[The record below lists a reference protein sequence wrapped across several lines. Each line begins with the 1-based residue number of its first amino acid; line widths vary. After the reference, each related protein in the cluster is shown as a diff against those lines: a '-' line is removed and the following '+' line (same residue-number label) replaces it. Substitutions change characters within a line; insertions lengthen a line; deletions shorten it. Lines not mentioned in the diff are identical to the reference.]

1 MPDSSSTPLKKAI
14 AHHRAG
20 QLSKAEKLYK
30 AALKAEPK
38 NVDALNLIGILAHQ
52 RGRFEEALKF
62 FDEAITSKANV
73 AEVYYNKA
81 NVLKEMGRT
90 GEAEATYR
98 TAITIK
104 ADYIEAHLNLGAM
117 LHANNQIEAATKAFR
132 TLTKRCPSDA
142 RGHYNL
148 GKCLHQTGKVDEAG
162 KAFDAALKHN
172 SKDPDIHFAVANLH
186 ADMNNTQ
193 GAIKHIKTAIQLK
206 PNWPQAYSNLGELLV
221 QQKAFSEALEAHK
234 KAVSIQPEDPGIHY
248 NYGRAFYG
256 AEFFD
261 EAEGQFKAAL
271 EIDPNFVEAYV
282 NLGNVYRQT
291 RKYDEALWAYET
303 ALSINPN
310 LSQAYSNIGSVMQD
324 KDWLHSAI
332 TAFDKALKMD
342 QDIVETKISRS
353 LARLKLGDLSSGWL
367 DHESRFLGEDEHIV
381 KRVSPPAYWKG
392 EDLDGKAVLV
402 WTEQGLGDEIL
413 QSSMIPDLAT
423 QAQRCIVECSTRL
436 APVFARSFAN
446 VEVASYERY
455 IDSVTPAKNIDYQIS
470 SASLGQYLRPNFDS
484 FTPHTGYLKADQDK
498 TAALRNRYQSLGP
511 GRRIVGLSWRSQNAK
526 LGIHKTSELAD
537 WAPILTVPD
546 VTFINLQYGDCEE
559 ELNLVKDRLGVE
571 VHHDD
576 SVDPLVDMDTFFAQ
590 VAAMD
595 LVIST
600 SNTTVHTAGAMGAPV
615 WTLLPKGV
623 GSIWYWFLRREDSPW
638 YPSMRL
644 FRQSYEEGQDIHWWD
659 GVVARAGDA
668 LKTWMKD

>member
-1 MPDSSSTPLKKAI
+1 MSTEKSIQNLLALAI
-14 AHHRAG
+14 NKHQAG
-20 QLSKAEKLYK
+20 V
-30 AALKAEPK
+30 
-38 NVDALNLIGILAHQ
+38 VD
-52 RGRFEEALKF
+52 
-62 FDEAITSKANV
+62 
-73 AEVYYNKA
+73 
-81 NVLKEMGRT
+81 
-90 GEAEATYR
+90 EAEAAYR
-98 TAITIK
+98 
-104 ADYIEAHLNLGAM
+104 
-117 LHANNQIEAATKAFR
+117 QILKDFP
-132 TLTKRCPSDA
+132 KHSDA
-142 RGHYNL
+142 LHLLGVLHY
-148 GKCLHQTGKVDEAG
+148 QT
-162 KAFDAALKHN
+162 N
-172 SKDPDIHFAVANLH
+172 R
-186 ADMNNTQ
+186 
-193 GAIKHIKTAIQLK
+193 
-206 PNWPQAYSNLGELLV
+206 
-221 QQKAFSEALEAHK
+221 SE
-234 KAVSIQPEDPGIHY
+234 KAVKLIKRAIRLNPGQDIM
-248 NYGRAFYG
+248 
-256 AEFFD
+256 
-261 EAEGQFKAAL
+261 
-271 EIDPNFVEAYV
+271 YV
-282 NLGNVYRQT
+282 NLGAALKKTNKPHQAIRAYEDAIRLNPDSADAYFNLGQAMRDTGEPEKAIEIYLKAAEIKPDDAEVFVNLGNAYKDLYR
-291 RKYDEALWAYET
+291 RDEALWAYET

-310 LSQAYSNIGSVMQD
+310 LSQAYGNIGSVMRD

-332 TAFDKALKMD
+332 TAFDKALVVSED
-342 QDIVETKISRS
+342 NHDV
-353 LARLKLGDLSSGWL
+353 RLKRAIVHLQLGDLSSGWL